1 MQKYHILTDHDAYKK
16 GTDCYLEEGESF
28 TVEKSVSINFGL
40 EGPGPL
46 ESVLSAGIG
55 FGIAISET
63 PSLTQG
69 FTFGDGACG
78 WWYKVPVIIHS
89 CGTLS
94 EYEPNFGGQS
104 AFSLCRLS

>member
-78 WWYKVPVIIHS
+78 WWYKVP
-89 CGTLS
+89 L
-94 EYEPNFGGQS
+94 
-104 AFSLCRLS
+104 